1 MDSAV
6 RHLDKGPNLTIIDPE
21 TGAVVP
27 LFHPRQDVWQDHF
40 AFRGP
45 RIISLTPRGR
55 ATVQLLNMN
64 ATRRVQ
70 LRAELQAAGD
80 M

>member
-1 MDSAV
+1 MEAAV
-6 RHLDKGPNLTIIDPE
+6 RHFYKGPNLASVDTE
-21 TGAVVP
+21 TGAIVS
-27 LFHPRQDVWQDHF
+27 LFHPRQEAWGDHF

-45 RIISLTPRGR
+45 RIIGLTPRGR